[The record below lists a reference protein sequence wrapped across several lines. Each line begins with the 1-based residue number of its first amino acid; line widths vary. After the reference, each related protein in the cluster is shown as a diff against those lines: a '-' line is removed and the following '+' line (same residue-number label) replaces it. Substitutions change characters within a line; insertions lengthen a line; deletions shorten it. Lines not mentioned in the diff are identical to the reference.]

1 MHEEGAALEAVPR
14 TLMGAGSV
22 LRLGKVIREGWGDS
36 ISTVALISGG
46 SSFDRN
52 SLSSRI
58 IAGLYEEHFGLLR
71 FHVSGEPSP
80 ALVDRCVADIKK
92 KRQERGAEL
101 MVVGIGGGSVIDT
114 AKAAAACAT
123 MEEPSL
129 RYLEGVGDLL
139 PAGTRLPLIA
149 IPTTSGTGSEATK
162 NSVLSSVG
170 TAGFKKSMRHPALIP
185 DVVIFDPMLLDAAP
199 YGVSAPAGWD
209 AVTQLLEA
217 AVSTKATIL
226 TDLYSF
232 TGLSLSAE
240 AFPSVCEFSKANGD
254 GSSEAER
261 QTRYR
266 VRSDM
271 ALAAFYSG
279 IALASAGLGLVHGA
293 AGVLGGIHAI
303 PHGVVCGLLL
313 PPVTEALTM
322 RILSNDGKIRY
333 AACGYLLSGRIKGRE
348 AAFSAA
354 REAADSGIVLLNETL
369 ASWQHSY
376 PLPGFSEYGFTEEEL
391 TALASKASMKNSP
404 AKLPVEEVAKILNRL
419 L

>member
-1 MHEEGAALEAVPR
+1 MHEEAAALEAIPR

-22 LRLGKVIREGWGDS
+22 LRLGRVIREGWGNS

-52 SLSSRI
+52 PLSSRI
-58 IAGLYEEHFGLLR
+58 IAGLYEENLRLLR

-92 KRQERGAEL
+92 NQQEQGAEL
-101 MVVGIGGGSVIDT
+101 IVVGIGGGSVIDT

-123 MEEPSL
+123 MEEPSR
-129 RYLEGVGDLL
+129 RYLEGVGDLI
-139 PAGTRLPLIA
+139 PTGTRLPFIA

-170 TAGFKKSMRHPALIP
+170 TAGFKKSMRHSALIP
-185 DVVIFDPMLLDAAP
+185 DMAMFDPMLLDAAP
-199 YGVSAPAGWD
+199 YGVTAPAGWD

-232 TGLSLSAE
+232 AGLSLSST
-240 AFPSVCEFSKANGD
+240 AFPSACEFSKAD
-254 GSSEAER
+254 GEDLSEEDR
-261 QTRYR
+261 QARYR

-293 AGVLGGIHAI
+293 AGVLGGNRAI
-303 PHGVVCGLLL
+303 PHGVACGLLL
-313 PPVTEALTM
+313 PPVTKALTM

-333 AACGYLLSGRIKGRE
+333 AACGYLLSGHIKGRE

-354 REAADSGIVLLNETL
+354 REAADSGIALLNETL
-369 ASWQHSY
+369 TSWQRSY
-376 PLPGFSEYGFTEEEL
+376 PLSRLSDYGFTEEEL
-391 TALASKASMKNSP
+391 TALAAKASMKNSP
-404 AKLPVEEVAKILNRL
+404 AKLSFEELAKILTGL